1 MKNFKSASIAAV
13 CILAT
18 VAVTLSGCF
27 KDDFDFDR
35 MKEDM
40 ITWEPDIAFPI
51 VYSIL
56 DADQI
61 ISASDST
68 NIYEYDSDNFITLI
82 YRKRIFSQTIN
93 DFLQLPAYQEAT
105 QGISLNAPEIAQ
117 LTGSGSVQKLVNGGL
132 TVSLSSPTG
141 SQLDKVVLQSGTMRV
156 SFSSDFQH
164 SGTLLVSMP
173 ELRLNGVAFQQT
185 YPIDYQGNTV
195 NVNIDIPLAGYE
207 MDLDNSNGPNTIPID
222 YTLTL
227 NQGGGATP
235 TTSNQVQIVQSFEQ
249 MRMAFADGYF
259 GNFNLVIDPADVD
272 IDVLENQHEGQLYF
286 EDPRFRL
293 HVTNGIGAEIR
304 VNIDELY
311 ATGEL
316 GQVNIDISSEIP
328 GNQFTIP
335 AAPALGDSSSL
346 EFYFTKDNSN
356 IKPIVNQQ
364 YEKIHHDL
372 SAEVNPSGS
381 TYNFAALNDAVEVIA
396 DIELP
401 FWGYSDHFTIIDTLE
416 VPFDEAEDF
425 ADNVERGLLRVN
437 TVSHFPV
444 DGLLKLYFADTAYN
458 VIDSVLT
465 DGSYIIRSGI
475 VNADGKTIGST
486 QTNNDIELD
495 TVRINSLFAS
505 RYLLL
510 AADFTT
516 TDDAQ
521 RNIKLFTEDNI
532 EVRIGLRVKL
542 KASPSD
548 INDF

>member
-1 MKNFKSASIAAV
+1 
-13 CILAT
+13 
-18 VAVTLSGCF
+18 
-27 KDDFDFDR
+27 
-35 MKEDM
+35 
-40 ITWEPDIAFPI
+40 
-51 VYSIL
+51 
-56 DADQI
+56 
-61 ISASDST
+61 
-68 NIYEYDSDNFITLI
+68 
-82 YRKRIFSQTIN
+82 
-93 DFLQLPAYQEAT
+93 
-105 QGISLNAPEIAQ
+105 
-117 LTGSGSVQKLVNGGL
+117 
-132 TVSLSSPTG
+132 
-141 SQLDKVVLQSGTMRV
+141 
-156 SFSSDFQH
+156 
-164 SGTLLVSMP
+164 
-173 ELRLNGVAFQQT
+173 
-185 YPIDYQGNTV
+185 
-195 NVNIDIPLAGYE
+195 
-207 MDLDNSNGPNTIPID
+207 
-222 YTLTL
+222 
-227 NQGGGATP
+227 
-235 TTSNQVQIVQSFEQ
+235 
-249 MRMAFADGYF
+249 MAFADGYF

-416 VPFDEAEDF
+416 VPFDEAADF